1 MLFISYP
8 ETESGAQAD
17 WGKRADPIMAAAQA
31 DPNVDFIV
39 TYGHRP
45 AYTSL
50 SSQIDTD
57 IRTAVNNLAA
67 KYSPTAAHPD
77 GKYILNVAHHVHGEE
92 VFNPINGLVNITDGG
107 GGAGLVSF
115 DKTPDPNSIFRLEH
129 TGILASTYDAG
140 THSLAVSMLCGPAIP
155 GSTKASCTYGSVVY
169 SQTFTRAGAPP
180 PPTPG
185 ITTSL
190 SDGVSSVQVGNDV
203 TYQAGVSSPSTS
215 AGAAGVTLTAS
226 IPANASLV
234 DAGGGTVGTGTVT
247 WNVGALTPGQ
257 TVTKTLT
264 LEATG
269 GSSLTVGAQTTTT
282 DTACSN
288 AGSTCNASD
297 TDTIGSAPPPFKE
310 WVGNPSVETDLT
322 GWTGKYGANAKVTV
336 TRDTAAAHS
345 GTASIKV
352 AGLTGAKNLSSGFN
366 DNPRWVLKTTAKTVY
381 SQSVWVDP
389 TFVGQQITMKLREW
403 KGNTLVLDKTV
414 TLKATKVGWQQLS
427 QTLTAINSNDS
438 LSFAVY
444 GNMSAGQSF
453 YADDL
458 SLTSPS

>member
-1 MLFISYP
+1 
-8 ETESGAQAD
+8 
-17 WGKRADPIMAAAQA
+17 MAAAQA

-140 THSLAVSMLCGPAIP
+140 THSLQVNMLCGPAIP

-169 SQTFTRAGAPP
+169 SQTFTRTAAPP

-427 QTLTAINSNDS
+427 QTLTATNSNDS